1 MTTEDKIE
9 IEILDD
15 GTIRLETD
23 TISPANHLSAD
34 QFLKEIERLT
44 GGTTTKT
51 KNRHGHVHHHYEHSA
66 KQKG

>member
-1 MTTEDKIE
+1 MIIEDKIE

-51 KNRHGHVHHHYEHSA
+51 KNRHRHVHHYEHSHA
-66 KQKG
+66 KQEG